1 MIENP
6 QHFKFTKKSSKKTNI
21 LQNSKNIKNKG
32 NYLTIRE
39 REKQYCQL
47 FNNILNLNKSNLEKN
62 RNIKKEK
69 KHEHKRNIIK
79 KISLFSN
86 EELKY
91 KKIYNTTINGAELNS
106 ATSEKKI
113 FKSKIG
119 CIKNNNKTIKK
130 DNTLRNI
137 SKNKTGNNTYVNSL
151 ILSENQKQNNTFQC
165 IYNKE
170 KEKEKVKEPLN
181 KMEKNNTEQ
190 NFKKSL
196 FMKKQNEENKRYYKL
211 DPQNKKILKSSY
223 LKERLSKKQSKL
235 KVDILNDKNVK
246 TIENKKNEQLNYI
259 LIKKLPTRYE
269 LKNTKTSPNVCK
281 IPNKNHTYFVK
292 NENFRRQTTKESINI
307 IDSYCNINCNK
318 KNISNKMKSNK
329 QCIFT
334 DISQSLPK
342 IKISQ
347 NNITD
352 MNTTKSSGIKDYSSP
367 FELRKK
373 DVKQLNLNST
383 FIKDRILLSNKSRD
397 IKIIKSSNFLKYQKI
412 PKAKLKNK
420 KDKYNKRQIIR
431 INIRDKFYNTK
442 NEQFN
447 GNNPININSNLNLNY
462 CPDNESS
469 FNDKESFN
477 TKCFKS
483 NSLFKN
489 KYCTKKNI
497 QSFSLERSLKKRH
510 ETVRNNIDNI
520 GQKLLILVN
529 EFHNEDNIYNDKTF
543 TFHSRKLIDRIRTFK
558 KLNII

>member
-1 MIENP
+1 MIENL
-6 QHFKFTKKSSKKTNI
+6 QHFKFTKKSSKKSNL
-21 LQNSKNIKNKG
+21 LQNSKYIKNNG

-47 FNNILNLNKSNLEKN
+47 FNNILNSNKSPKEKN
-62 RNIKKEK
+62 GKIKNKIK
-69 KHEHKRNIIK
+69 NKYEHKRNIRK

-91 KKIYNTTINGAELNS
+91 KKIYNTTINGGELNS
-106 ATSEKKI
+106 STSEKKI

-130 DNTLRNI
+130 ENTLRNI
-137 SKNKTGNNTYVNSL
+137 SKNKIGNITYVNSL
-151 ILSENQKQNNTFQC
+151 ILSDNQKQNNTFQC
-165 IYNKE
+165 IFN
-170 KEKEKVKEPLN
+170 KEKEKVKNSLN

-190 NFKKSL
+190 NFKKGIFL
-196 FMKKQNEENKRYYKL
+196 KKQNEENKKYYKL
-211 DPQNKKILKSSY
+211 DSQNKKILKSSY
-223 LKERLSKKQSKL
+223 LKEKLTKKQSRR
-235 KVDILNDKNVK
+235 KVDILSDKNVK

-269 LKNTKTSPNVCK
+269 LKNAKTSPNVSK
-281 IPNKNHTYFVK
+281 IQNKNHSYLIK
-292 NENFRRQTTKESINI
+292 NENLRIQATKESINI
-307 IDSYCNINCNK
+307 IDSYSNTNCK
-318 KNISNKMKSNK
+318 KNINNKIKSNK
-329 QCIFT
+329 KCIFT

-342 IKISQ
+342 IKISH
-347 NNITD
+347 NNTTD
-352 MNTTKSSGIKDYSSP
+352 MNTTKSTEIKDYSSP
-367 FELRKK
+367 FELKKK

-412 PKAKLKNK
+412 PKTKLKNK

-447 GNNPININSNLNLNY
+447 GNNPLNINSNLNLNY

-558 KLNII
+558 KLNNI